1 MAAIDDLP
9 PIAEHHAKVKAATRI
24 LCRAKPQLSARL
36 KRSARQ
42 QIGPPILP
50 PGLDRE
56 KGMRREFRLI
66 QNAPRLRLRQRR
78 EGGKGQQQKGKDQGA
93 HVWLISLY
101 P

>member
-1 MAAIDDLP
+1 LHRHDFFGANIMAAIDDLP

-24 LCRAKPQLSARL
+24 LCRAKPQLGPWL

-56 KGMRREFRLI
+56 KGMRREFRLV
-66 QNAPRLRLRQRR
+66 QNAHWLRLRERR
-78 EGGKGQQQKGKDQGA
+78 EAGQDQKRKGKE
-93 HVWLISLY
+93 
-101 P
+101 